1 MPPKKKSKTST
12 PATLP
17 CFATARLTIIG
28 ANPVQRKI
36 WAKCGGPTFLKPSQ
50 VNQLTNDRDYV
61 VVAAA
66 VDASII
72 QTKKGAA
79 LVVTD
84 RWLTASIER
93 NALQDAAAH
102 AWPPPQEST
111 EVTLMPPP
119 GFERPVR
126 CVAYDCDAEWVAA
139 VRGLVRDHRPH
150 VVLLRGA
157 SGADAL
163 GDGWRVAASSTST
176 AILARCE
183 GTSLDAP
190 EHACAWRSRAGD
202 VFAVGDDLRNWASD
216 RPRDDILT
224 VFTSQNLEAAGL
236 RDAYALLRP
245 GRAVP
250 ATAPTEASCDS
261 LRYGDAFAQKYG
273 DSNPL
278 RRPAP
283 QETIPGR
290 AELWT
295 SFYGG
300 GVHRLLDCC
309 AASPDNCQRWGRV
322 LALDA
327 KRRTALR
334 PGPAEDDVPRAS
346 SVIVFEGDHDNE
358 AKKEAGRR
366 TSARRGCIQAFPSEA
381 LKERSPLPVTRRVC
395 AALSKV
401 FKLEAARLGGDR
413 KTRRPGEAHGTCNTQ
428 VLMFERAHA
437 MVLSWPYQLRTDEDV
452 YEKLVGERPYMSVD
466 GRPARTVARAL
477 NGELDT
483 WEACAES
490 LRESSLNDPFETD
503 ALIASAKMAKVFGIS
518 VGDGVVDAEEKEGKL
533 RGAYEVVQ
541 YLRKAGYGQRP
552 SVDDAVDAMRGD
564 EKFRAKLTQ
573 FAKHGL
579 DRHAEFFDAPLSEAE
594 VLEGHSLIMRGL
606 RGADSLWRRCV
617 PDYDH
622 TQWVVV
628 RVGGAR
634 RRLAGDCGHDMDF
647 LVTHPQI
654 CSYARLKPVLDA
666 ILVGLNAERS
676 SVDYGS
682 GQQDLPI
689 TNYGEHVG
697 SVLAQNTPEE
707 LYNVPVIQQ
716 IRREITGTGSG
727 WQHWDHLARHFG
739 VFHTK
744 AGKRRRRI
752 DIVVSSHLEWPFA
765 LLSWTG
771 GKVYNRLLRDYAN
784 KIGCS
789 LSAHCLMTVPAD
801 ASSPRLVPQETH
813 PGTPVPRTEE
823 DVLRLLGVPWLP
835 PHLRDV

>member
-36 WAKCGGPTFLKPSQ
+36 WQKCGGPIFLKPSQ
-50 VNQLTNDRDYV
+50 VTQLTNDRDYV

-66 VDASII
+66 VDASTV
-72 QTKKGAA
+72 QAKRRAPRA
-79 LVVTD
+79 SSP
-84 RWLTASIER
+84 TAGSRPSIER

-111 EVTLMPPP
+111 EVTPMPPP
-119 GFERPVR
+119 GLERPVR

-157 SGADAL
+157 PGADAL

-261 LRYGDAFAQKYG
+261 LRYGDSFAQKYG

-309 AASPDNCQRWGRV
+309 AASPDNCVRWGRV

-334 PGPAEDDVPRAS
+334 PGLAEDDVPQAS

-381 LKERSPLPVTRRVC
+381 AQGALAFTRH
-395 AALSKV
+395 
-401 FKLEAARLGGDR
+401 ETRL
-413 KTRRPGEAHGTCNTQ
+413 CC
-428 VLMFERAHA
+428 
-437 MVLSWPYQLRTDEDV
+437 
-452 YEKLVGERPYMSVD
+452 SV
-466 GRPARTVARAL
+466 
-477 NGELDT
+477 
-483 WEACAES
+483 
-490 LRESSLNDPFETD
+490 
-503 ALIASAKMAKVFGIS
+503 
-518 VGDGVVDAEEKEGKL
+518 
-533 RGAYEVVQ
+533 Q
-541 YLRKAGYGQRP
+541 
-552 SVDDAVDAMRGD
+552 
-564 EKFRAKLTQ
+564 
-573 FAKHGL
+573 GL
-579 DRHAEFFDAPLSEAE
+579 
-594 VLEGHSLIMRGL
+594 
-606 RGADSLWRRCV
+606 
-617 PDYDH
+617 
-622 TQWVVV
+622 
-628 RVGGAR
+628 
-634 RRLAGDCGHDMDF
+634 
-647 LVTHPQI
+647 
-654 CSYARLKPVLDA
+654 
-666 ILVGLNAERS
+666 
-676 SVDYGS
+676 
-682 GQQDLPI
+682 
-689 TNYGEHVG
+689 
-697 SVLAQNTPEE
+697 
-707 LYNVPVIQQ
+707 
-716 IRREITGTGSG
+716 
-727 WQHWDHLARHFG
+727 
-739 VFHTK
+739 
-744 AGKRRRRI
+744 
-752 DIVVSSHLEWPFA
+752 
-765 LLSWTG
+765 
-771 GKVYNRLLRDYAN
+771 
-784 KIGCS
+784 
-789 LSAHCLMTVPAD
+789 
-801 ASSPRLVPQETH
+801 
-813 PGTPVPRTEE
+813 
-823 DVLRLLGVPWLP
+823 
-835 PHLRDV
+835 

>member
-36 WAKCGGPTFLKPSQ
+36 WQKCGGPTFLKPSQ
-50 VNQLTNDRDYV
+50 VSQLTNDRDYV

-66 VDASII
+66 VDASTI
-72 QTKKGAA
+72 QARKGAA
-79 LVVTD
+79 RVVTD

-93 NALQDAAAH
+93 NALQNAAAH

-157 SGADAL
+157 SGADVL
-163 GDGWRVAASSTST
+163 GDGWRVAASTETT
-176 AILARCE
+176 AILTRCD
-183 GTSLDAP
+183 GTTIDAP
-190 EHACAWRSRAGD
+190 QHACAWRSRAGD
-202 VFAVGDDLRNWASD
+202 VFAVGDDLRNWATN

-224 VFTSQNLEAAGL
+224 VFTSQNLETAGL

-261 LRYGDAFAQKYG
+261 LRYGDSFAQKYG

-309 AASPDNCQRWGRV
+309 AASPENCVRWGRV

-327 KRRTALR
+327 KKRTALR
-334 PGPAEDDVPRAS
+334 PGLAEDDVPRTS
-346 SVIVFEGDHDNE
+346 SVIVFEGDTDNE

-413 KTRRPGEAHGTCNTQ
+413 KTRKPGE
-428 VLMFERAHA
+428 
-437 MVLSWPYQLRTDEDV
+437 S
-452 YEKLVGERPYMSVD
+452 
-466 GRPARTVARAL
+466 
-477 NGELDT
+477 
-483 WEACAES
+483 
-490 LRESSLNDPFETD
+490 
-503 ALIASAKMAKVFGIS
+503 
-518 VGDGVVDAEEKEGKL
+518 
-533 RGAYEVVQ
+533 
-541 YLRKAGYGQRP
+541 
-552 SVDDAVDAMRGD
+552 
-564 EKFRAKLTQ
+564 
-573 FAKHGL
+573 
-579 DRHAEFFDAPLSEAE
+579 
-594 VLEGHSLIMRGL
+594 RGL
-606 RGADSLWRRCV
+606 CGNQPVRR
-617 PDYDH
+617 
-622 TQWVVV
+622 
-628 RVGGAR
+628 
-634 RRLAGDCGHDMDF
+634 M
-647 LVTHPQI
+647 HPT
-654 CSYARLKPVLDA
+654 
-666 ILVGLNAERS
+666 IL
-676 SVDYGS
+676 
-682 GQQDLPI
+682 
-689 TNYGEHVG
+689 H
-697 SVLAQNTPEE
+697 
-707 LYNVPVIQQ
+707 
-716 IRREITGTGSG
+716 
-727 WQHWDHLARHFG
+727 
-739 VFHTK
+739 
-744 AGKRRRRI
+744 
-752 DIVVSSHLEWPFA
+752 
-765 LLSWTG
+765 
-771 GKVYNRLLRDYAN
+771 
-784 KIGCS
+784 
-789 LSAHCLMTVPAD
+789 
-801 ASSPRLVPQETH
+801 
-813 PGTPVPRTEE
+813 
-823 DVLRLLGVPWLP
+823 
-835 PHLRDV
+835 